1 MTLELQQLFG
11 SETVSIIEFERCVI
25 HKILQREWS
34 VKRIDYFFD
43 KNTHTF
49 SLRKH
54 LGSASEKKGKN
65 LFQTKVKHPPLF
77 T

>member
-34 VKRIDYFFD
+34 VKRINEFFD

-49 SLRKH
+49 SLQKH
-54 LGSASEKKGKN
+54 LDLVS
-65 LFQTKVKHPPLF
+65 
-77 T
+77 